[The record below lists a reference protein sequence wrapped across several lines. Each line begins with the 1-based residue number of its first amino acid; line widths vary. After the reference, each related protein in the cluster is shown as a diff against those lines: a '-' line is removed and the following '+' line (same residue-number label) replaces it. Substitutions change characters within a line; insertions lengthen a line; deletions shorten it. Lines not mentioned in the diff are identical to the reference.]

1 MRKNRKPGESPAST
15 DVSQAPSEPARS
27 VLDTSVLDTS
37 VLDTSMQSTAS
48 SLRPVGRGALLAGT
62 LASRPGSSSSMAS
75 SQAPAVG
82 RQALLERLKIKS
94 AEDTSVCTPKPA
106 VGRAALVRFIVIVKP
121 IFYTEVTDDLRWQ
134 V

>member
-15 DVSQAPSEPARS
+15 DVSQAPSEPALS
-27 VLDTSVLDTS
+27 VLDTST
-37 VLDTSMQSTAS
+37 QSTTS

-94 AEDTSVCTPKPA
+94 AEDASVCTPKPA

-121 IFYTEVTDDLRWQ
+121 IFYTDLTDDLRWQ

>member
-15 DVSQAPSEPARS
+15 DVSQAPSEPALP
-27 VLDTSVLDTS
+27 VLDTST
-37 VLDTSMQSTAS
+37 QSTTS

-121 IFYTEVTDDLRWQ
+121 IIYTDVNDDLRWQ